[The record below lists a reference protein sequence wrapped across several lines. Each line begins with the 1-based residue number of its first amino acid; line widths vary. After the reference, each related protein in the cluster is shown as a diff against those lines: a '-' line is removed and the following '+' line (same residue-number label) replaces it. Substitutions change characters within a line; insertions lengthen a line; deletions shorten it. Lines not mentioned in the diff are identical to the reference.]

1 MPVGV
6 RAWEAAALFPQ
17 GPSASRGSPAR
28 DAHRPWT
35 GPGHARGGGGGNP
48 GPKAAPG
55 NPEALRPRSRP
66 SPVRFLPPLSAPE
79 SAGRMRTRA
88 SLGSCNLAAPGLLP
102 ARYL

>member
-35 GPGHARGGGGGNP
+35 GPGRARRGGGNP
-48 GPKAAPG
+48 GPQAAPG
-55 NPEALRPRSRP
+55 SPEAPRPRSRP
-66 SPVRFLPPLSAPE
+66 SPLRFLPPLRAPE

-88 SLGSCNLAAPGLLP
+88 SLGSFNLAAPGLLP